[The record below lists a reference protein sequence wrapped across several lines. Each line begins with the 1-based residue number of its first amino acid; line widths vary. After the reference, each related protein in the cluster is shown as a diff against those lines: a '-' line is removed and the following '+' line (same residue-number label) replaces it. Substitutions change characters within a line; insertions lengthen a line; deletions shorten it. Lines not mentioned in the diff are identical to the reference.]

1 MSFDPDKD
9 EDQRAVTVEEKLD
22 ELLIQLKRIAKLL
35 EILTDTE
42 VGPEDVEE

>member
-1 MSFDPDKD
+1 MTFDPDKD
-9 EDQRAVTVEEKLD
+9 EDQRATTIEEKLD
-22 ELLIQLKRIAKLL
+22 EVLIQLKRIVRLL